1 MVFGVLAVMWESGE
15 QFTGLEPGER
25 VAMAELD
32 YPYMPPFVGND
43 EDLEALAA
51 YLASIAPK
59 GGEE

>member
-1 MVFGVLAVMWESGE
+1 MWESGE
-15 QFTGLEPGER
+15 QLSELEPGAR
-25 VAMAELD
+25 VNKAELD